1 MFFLFFI
8 VIIMVLYLTIHTS
21 RVVIDIEKLKID
33 TTSTGKIVNENR
45 IYVYLLLYKK
55 IKILKKDITKI
66 KVEKYKIDFSV
77 FKKINI
83 KLDFKNILKNID
95 LKIDDFKPEYISKMD
110 FYLEALDRQV
120 RKENENPSVGI
131 ILCASKNNT
140 VVEYSL
146 SRSLSQ
152 TAVAEYSTKLIDK
165 KLLENRVNELRS
177 ILEK

>member
-1 MFFLFFI
+1 M
-8 VIIMVLYLTIHTS
+8 
-21 RVVIDIEKLKID
+21 
-33 TTSTGKIVNENR
+33 
-45 IYVYLLLYKK
+45 
-55 IKILKKDITKI
+55 
-66 KVEKYKIDFSV
+66 
-77 FKKINI
+77 
-83 KLDFKNILKNID
+83 
-95 LKIDDFKPEYISKMD
+95 PEYVSKMD

-165 KLLENRVNELRS
+165 KLLENRVNELRNM
-177 ILEK
+177 LEK